1 VSCLSHSFRLDAEI
15 FTVGRR
21 RVHLP
26 RRYLC
31 IWPGNLT
38 YQLCT
43 PEAVRPRPRRRLFLA
58 YLHALPQAAAP
69 ATARSSPG
77 DISPHFRPFPLLAI
91 TCFDVR
97 PHPRV
102 CDVWRCGRAVGQSP
116 ASRAVPKQSSCR
128 HDDRLRGC
136 GQSSNVLHQNTR
148 RRGPALEYT
157 ESGEDLTLHE
167 SKHA

>member
-1 VSCLSHSFRLDAEI
+1 VGCLSHSFRLDTEI
-15 FTVGRR
+15 FTVGHR

-77 DISPHFRPFPLLAI
+77 DISPHSRAFPLLVIMYVLRRPPASA
-91 TCFDVR
+91 CVR
-97 PHPRV
+97 CV
-102 CDVWRCGRAVGQSP
+102 AVRAVGQSP
-116 ASRAVPKQSSCR
+116 ASRAVPKQSLYR

-136 GQSSNVLHQNTR
+136 GRSSNVLHQNTR

>member
-1 VSCLSHSFRLDAEI
+1 VSCLSHSFRLDTEV

-21 RVHLP
+21 RVHFP

-77 DISPHFRPFPLLAI
+77 DISPHFRAFPLLVI
-91 TCFDVR
+91 TCFGVR

-102 CDVWRCGRAVGQSP
+102 CDVWRCGQSGSHQP
-116 ASRAVPKQSSCR
+116 AALSQSSHLAVTMIDFGVWSIFQR
-128 HDDRLRGC
+128 
-136 GQSSNVLHQNTR
+136 
-148 RRGPALEYT
+148 PP
-157 ESGEDLTLHE
+157 
-167 SKHA
+167 SKHEATRSCPGMHRVG